1 MTPMHDINL
10 IERVE
15 TIQPGQLPEGTY
27 AGVQGGY
34 EVKVVIDGATYK
46 MRTVYGVRGFDIP
59 VFVTIKDGQAKFA
72 YELPKHPK

>member
-1 MTPMHDINL
+1 MTTYDIHL

-15 TIQPGQLPEGTY
+15 AVEPTQLPEGTY

-34 EVKVVIDGATYK
+34 EVKVTIDGATYK

-59 VFVTIKDGQAKFA
+59 VFVTIENGQAKFS
-72 YELPKHPK
+72 YEPPKA